1 MASVALIAIAA
12 GILGVVAG
20 WLLAGQRGGAV
31 RAMLEERLRGRDARL
46 AEQEARL
53 QAREHELEQRRRE
66 AAELGARVAELG
78 TTIAKERQESA
89 AKLHLLEEAQA
100 RLGDAFR
107 ALSAEAL
114 QRNNQSFLDL
124 AKTTLEGY
132 QQGARQDLEV
142 RQQAIGEMVRPLG
155 ESIAK
160 VDQKLHELEVER
172 AASYSGLSEQL
183 RSMRESESKLER
195 ETSRLVNALRTP
207 AARGRWG
214 EIQLRRV
221 VEMAGMLE
229 YCDFVT
235 QSEIA
240 TEDGR
245 LRPDMMVRLPNG
257 SQVVVDAKAPLEAY
271 LEALDIVDEE
281 ARRARFAA
289 HAGQIRSHLTKL
301 SEKGYW
307 SQLGGGVEF
316 VVLFLPGE
324 VFFSAALEQDPR
336 LIEFG
341 VEHNVIVAT
350 PTTLIA
356 LLRAVYYGWRQDRI
370 AEKARDISELGRELH
385 DRLRVFANHLEALRR
400 GLDGTVK
407 AYNEVVGSLEG
418 RVLPQARRFRELGAA
433 GGDEIP
439 VAQEILRHTRVP
451 ALQPLPDQPVL
462 PGMPAGVAAAGEGA
476 GPATSGNLDGGG
488 RVE

>member
-1 MASVALIAIAA
+1 VSLVPIAIAA
-12 GILGVVAG
+12 CVLGAAAG
-20 WLLAGQRGGAV
+20 WLLAGQRGGAA
-31 RAMLEERLRGRDARL
+31 RATLEERLRGRDARL
-46 AEQEARL
+46 VEQGALL
-53 QAREHELEQRRRE
+53 QAREHELGERRRE

-89 AKLHLLEEAQA
+89 AKLLLLEDAQA
-100 RLGDAFR
+100 KLGDAFR

-124 AKTTLEGY
+124 AKTTLEGF

-160 VDQKLHELEVER
+160 VDQKLHEIEVER
-172 AASYSGLSEQL
+172 AASNSGLSEQL
-183 RSMRESESKLER
+183 RSMRESESRLER

-221 VEMAGMLE
+221 VQMAGMIE
-229 YCDFVT
+229 HCDFVT

-240 TEDGR
+240 TEEGR
-245 LRPDMMVRLPNG
+245 LRPDMVVRLPNG

-271 LEALDIVDEE
+271 LEALDVVDEE
-281 ARRARFAA
+281 ARRAKFAA

-301 SEKGYW
+301 SEKSYW

-356 LLRAVYYGWRQDRI
+356 LLRAVHYGWRQDRI

-385 DRLRVFANHLEALRR
+385 DRLRVFAGHLEALRR

-407 AYNEVVGSLEG
+407 VYNEVVGSLES

-433 GGDEIP
+433 GGEEIP
-439 VAQEILRHTRVP
+439 VAQEILRNARVP
-451 ALQPLPDQPVL
+451 ALQPQPDQPVL
-462 PGMPAGVAAAGEGA
+462 PGMPAGEAEAGEGA
-476 GPATSGNLDGGG
+476 APAPRPPAGEPTA
-488 RVE
+488 

>member
-1 MASVALIAIAA
+1 MPNLILIAVAA
-12 GILGVVAG
+12 CVLGAAAA
-20 WLLAGQRGGAV
+20 WLLAGQRGGAA
-31 RAMLEERLRGRDARL
+31 RATLEERLRGRDARL
-46 AEQEARL
+46 AELEARL
-53 QAREHELEQRRRE
+53 AERERELAERRRE

-78 TTIAKERQESA
+78 TTIDKERQESA
-89 AKLHLLEEAQA
+89 AKLRLLEEAQVK
-100 RLGDAFR
+100 LGDAFR

-124 AKTTLEGY
+124 AKVTLEGY

-142 RQQAIGEMVRPLG
+142 RQQAIGELVRPLG

-160 VDQKLHELEVER
+160 VDQKLHEIEKER

-195 ETSRLVNALRTP
+195 ETSRLVHALRTP

-221 VEMAGMLE
+221 VEMAGMIDH
-229 YCDFVT
+229 CDFVM

-245 LRPDMMVRLPNG
+245 LRPDMVVRLPNG
-257 SQVVVDAKAPLEAY
+257 RQVVVDAKAPLEAY
-271 LEALDIVDEE
+271 LEAIDIADEE
-281 ARRARFAA
+281 LRRKKLAA
-289 HAGQIRSHLTKL
+289 HAGQLRGHLTKL
-301 SEKGYW
+301 SEKSYW
-307 SQLGGGVEF
+307 SQLGGAAEF

-336 LIEFG
+336 LIEYG

-356 LLRAVYYGWRQDRI
+356 LLRAVHYGWRQERI

-385 DRLRVFANHLEALRR
+385 DRLRVFANHLESLRR
-400 GLDGTVK
+400 GLDNSVK

-433 GGDEIP
+433 GGEEIP
-439 VAQEILRHTRVP
+439 VASSIARRARTLGFPP
-451 ALQPLPDQPVL
+451 AE
-462 PGMPAGVAAAGEGA
+462 PGEDAAGAPAGAPGA
-476 GPATSGNLDGGG
+476 PAEPEE
-488 RVE
+488 R